1 MAKDKQYFCLV
12 KIGFIAKKKNES
24 DLFFSIYLIFYL
36 IPKNYFKQYGWGV
49 VIQINFF
56 SSFFYCLLLL
66 LLLLLFNLMIVI
78 TVILL
83 SLLFIIAVI
92 FMFTLFLVLYLLYY
106 V

>member
-36 IPKNYFKQYGWGV
+36 IPKIYFKQYGWGV

-56 SSFFYCLLLL
+56 SSFSYCLLL